1 MIERGEFV
9 QAPGVYDALG
19 ARIVE
24 SYTFNAVYMTGYGTS
39 ASHFAYPDVGLLT
52 MTEMVENATRIAAAV
67 KIPLIADADT
77 GYGNPI
83 NVVRTVKE
91 YEKAGVAAIHIEDQ
105 VWPKKCGHMEGKRVI
120 DAAEMVGKIK
130 AAVDARQDEK
140 FLIIARTDVL
150 AIEGFDQAVER
161 GHRFAEAGADI
172 LFIEAPVD
180 REQVARIPGMLKSR
194 PLILNL
200 APKTPNFSAQEMK
213 EMGYSVALYP
223 GVCLVGALAGCIEEL
238 KRLKE
243 TGKQRDFKDMITTFI
258 ELNNFLGVSYY
269 SNLEKLYG
277 VDVP

>member
-24 SYTFNAVYMTGYGTS
+24 SYKFNAVYMTGYGTS

-120 DAAEMVGKIK
+120 DEAEMVGKIK
-130 AAVDARQDEK
+130 AAVDARQDEN

-150 AIEGFDQAVER
+150 AIEGFDKAVER

-180 REQVARIPGMLKSR
+180 REQVARIPEMLKSR

-200 APKTPNFSAQEMK
+200 APKTPNFSAQEIK